1 MINTDWL
8 KTFSVLAE
16 TQSFTSAAKQL
27 HMTQP
32 GVSQHLA
39 KLEDY
44 LGQALVIREGR
55 HFELT
60 PRGKTV
66 LDYARNL
73 LENERTLIE
82 QIGDEDPHRG
92 NCIISLPGNVG
103 NLIYPWLLD
112 LQAQWPQLHI
122 HIIFNPTREV
132 EILVRQNACD
142 FGILSH
148 RPVDPELSQE
158 LYMPEKLW
166 LVMPKGVELESFAQ
180 LEALGF
186 IDHPDARLMATT
198 VFAEVFPR
206 QEINISALN
215 TVGYTNSA
223 PRICDHVARGLGYTV
238 LDEFL
243 VRSSPMFDQLSIHN
257 PNNSPSG
264 EFSFVFRKSWP
275 LHPRHR
281 FVIDYLKQRYDSYRS
296 ELESKSA
303 S

>member
-8 KTFSVLAE
+8 KTFSTLAE

-66 LDYARNL
+66 LAYARNL
-73 LENERTLIE
+73 LENERALIE
-82 QIGDEDPHRG
+82 QIGDEDPHQG
-92 NCIISLPGNVG
+92 KCVISLPGNIG

-112 LQAQWPQLHI
+112 LQAQWPLLHI

-132 EILVRQNACD
+132 ERLVRQSDCD
-142 FGILSH
+142 IGIVSH
-148 RPVDPELSQE
+148 HTDDPELAQAP
-158 LYMPEKLW
+158 YMPENLW
-166 LVMPKGVELESFAQ
+166 LVLPAGMHLESFEQ
-180 LEALGF
+180 LQGLGF
-186 IDHPDARLMATT
+186 IDHPDARLMAAT
-198 VFAEVFPR
+198 VFAGLFP
-206 QEINISALN
+206 QEGIDTSELR
-215 TVGYTNSA
+215 TVGFTNSA

-238 LDEFL
+238 LDEFM
-243 VRSSPMFDQLSIHN
+243 VRSSPVFDQLSIAN
-257 PNNSPSG
+257 PDSPPSG
-264 EFSFVFRKSWP
+264 EFRFVFRRSWP

-281 FVIDYLKQRYDSYRS
+281 FVIDYLKGRFLSYRQ
-296 ELESKSA
+296 ELDLPA
-303 S
+303 GA